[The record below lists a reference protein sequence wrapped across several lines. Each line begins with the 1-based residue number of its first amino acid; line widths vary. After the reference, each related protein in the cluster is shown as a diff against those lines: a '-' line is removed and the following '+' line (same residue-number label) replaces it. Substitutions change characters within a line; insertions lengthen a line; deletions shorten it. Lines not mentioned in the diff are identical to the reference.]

1 MNIEELI
8 NNQYVIATLTL
19 FLALYGSMSAL
30 SLPKW
35 FTNLF
40 KNDIFR
46 VLFLS
51 LLLIVPFESSPRIA
65 IIIALIFVITMNSID
80 MEERQNMIKSESNN

>member
-1 MNIEELI
+1 
-8 NNQYVIATLTL
+8 
-19 FLALYGSMSAL
+19 
-30 SLPKW
+30 
-35 FTNLF
+35 
-40 KNDIFR
+40 
-46 VLFLS
+46 LS